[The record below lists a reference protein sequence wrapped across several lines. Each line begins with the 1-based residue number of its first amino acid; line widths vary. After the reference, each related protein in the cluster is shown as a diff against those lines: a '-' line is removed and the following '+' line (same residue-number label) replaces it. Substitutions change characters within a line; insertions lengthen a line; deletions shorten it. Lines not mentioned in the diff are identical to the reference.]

1 VSHAVADGRDV
12 LYSSPAMT
20 KAVLPLCLALSLA
33 ACDGEKKA
41 APAAN
46 NAAADSKAGAQKAP
60 DAKAT
65 PQAHGGGTPANPHG
79 GSAAGPHGAANPHGG
94 GTPANPHAGVKA
106 APAATK
112 LGPPRDIKP
121 SGEVAAEKLAE
132 FAVSV
137 PKEWEKGQPS
147 GMMRMAQWV
156 VPGPGGDAEL
166 VVYRFKGG
174 AGGVEANMT
183 RWKGQF
189 TPPEGKTLDD
199 VSKQDKKTVGALT
212 MHTLDVTG
220 RYVAAMTPGAAAK
233 HDNPDYRMLAAIIEG
248 SGDPLF
254 FKATG
259 PATTLDVWAPAW
271 GTMLESVKAGE

>member
-1 VSHAVADGRDV
+1 
-12 LYSSPAMT
+12 MN
-20 KAVLPLCLALSLA
+20 KALLPLCIALSLA
-33 ACDGEKKA
+33 GCDGEKKA
-41 APAAN
+41 APAA
-46 NAAADSKAGAQKAP
+46 APAGDKAP
-60 DAKAT
+60 GANTPGDAKAPGNT
-65 PQAHGGGTPANPHG
+65 KAPMAHGGGTPGNPHG
-79 GSAAGPHGAANPHGG
+79 GAPAAHGGATPPAGNPHGG
-94 GTPANPHAGVKA
+94 MKAG
-106 APAATK
+106 APAPAK
-112 LGPPRDIKP
+112 AGPPRDITP
-121 SGEVAAEKLAE
+121 SGDVVAETLAE

-156 VPGPGGDAEL
+156 VPGPGGDGEL

-189 TPPEGKTLDD
+189 TPPEGKTLEDI
-199 VSKQDKKTVGALT
+199 SKLDKKTVGALT

-220 RYVAAMTPGAAAK
+220 RYVAAMMPGADEK
-233 HDNPDYRMLAAIIEG
+233 HDKPEHRMLAAIIEG

-259 PATTLDVWAPAW
+259 PAKTLDVWAPAW
-271 GTMLESVKAGE
+271 ATMLGTVKTGD

>member
-1 VSHAVADGRDV
+1 
-12 LYSSPAMT
+12 MT
-20 KAVLPLCLALSLA
+20 KAVLPLCLVLSLG
-33 ACDGEKKA
+33 ACDGDKKA

-46 NAAADSKAGAQKAP
+46 AAEDKAGAKKAAAP
-60 DAKAT
+60 TVDAKA
-65 PQAHGGGTPANPHG
+65 PQAHGGGTPG
-79 GSAAGPHGAANPHGG
+79 NPHGG
-94 GTPANPHAGVKA
+94 GMPANPHGATPPANPHAGMKG
-106 APAATK
+106 APAPSK
-112 LGPPRDIKP
+112 LGPPRDITP
-121 SGEVAAEKLAE
+121 SGDVAAETLAE
-132 FAVSV
+132 FKVSV
-137 PKEWEKGQPS
+137 PKEWEKGTPS

-156 VPGPGGDAEL
+156 VPGPGGDGEL

-199 VSKQDKKTVGALT
+199 VSKQEKKTVGALT

-220 RYVAAMTPGAAAK
+220 RYVAAMTPGAAQK

-259 PATTLDVWAPAW
+259 PAKTLDVWATPWA
-271 GTMLESVKAGE
+271 TMLESVKTGG